1 MILCNARPSEAMQIL
16 LLPPEKFSDATKF
29 LCLQDWKI
37 IWESRLLL
45 QEELKKV
52 LNLF

>member
-29 LCLQDWKI
+29 LITGI